1 LPSTVPTT
9 STSTPK
15 LLVIVATYNEIDSL
29 PRLVIQIDQR
39 LPEADILVIDDASP
53 DGTGNWCE
61 EVVDKYPQL
70 SVIHRTGKLGLGS
83 ATVEGF
89 QWATDRDYDLVA
101 TMDADLS
108 HAPQSLFEMHEKMR
122 AVEFEH
128 VGVMIGSRYIHGG
141 GTEGWPLTRRIAS
154 KAVNAFA
161 RFWLK
166 LKTKDNSGAFRIY
179 RSQALA
185 NLDVSSLKSSD
196 YAYLEEIL
204 WRLNRDGVQMAE
216 HPIVFR
222 NRELGRSKTSPI
234 LGMKVF
240 WQILRMGF
248 ETLEQCEKL
257 KAEIE
262 AGGDFKAAAME
273 NSSCPSGLQGGDLGE
288 FGPGQMVPEF
298 DAVVFSA
305 PVNTVQGP
313 VKTQFGYHLL
323 EVTSRED

>member
-1 LPSTVPTT
+1 M
-9 STSTPK
+9 PK

-61 EVVDKYPQL
+61 EVADKYPQL

-83 ATVEGF
+83 AAIKGF
-89 QWATDRDYDLVA
+89 QWAAQRDYDLVA

-108 HAPQSLFEMHEKMR
+108 HAPQSLLEMHEKMR
-122 AVEFEH
+122 SDEFER
-128 VGVMIGSRYIHGG
+128 VGVMIGSRYVPGG

-161 RFWLK
+161 RFWLR

-179 RSQALA
+179 RSEALA

-204 WRLNRDGVQMAE
+204 WRLNQNDVQMAE

-222 NRELGRSKTSPI
+222 DRELGRSKTSPI
-234 LGMKVF
+234 LGAKVF
-240 WQILRMGF
+240 WQILR
-248 ETLEQCEKL
+248 LSL
-257 KAEIE
+257 I
-262 AGGDFKAAAME
+262 
-273 NSSCPSGLQGGDLGE
+273 
-288 FGPGQMVPEF
+288 
-298 DAVVFSA
+298 
-305 PVNTVQGP
+305 
-313 VKTQFGYHLL
+313 HI
-323 EVTSRED
+323 